1 MCETSKSGLGF
12 AIGVDGGSVHRVH
25 RRSPLYHASGHL
37 HTDYIMGPRP
47 PQGLLVLRGKG
58 EAAFKEELSTVGD
71 SWWYAGYASKKRN
84 AAITKA
90 TTKANEAKRQRTM
103 AIASARAHQWRPTG
117 RP

>member
-1 MCETSKSGLGF
+1 MHLEIQSMCETSKSGLGF

-25 RRSPLYHASGHL
+25 RSPPLYRASGHL
-37 HTDYIMGPRP
+37 HTDYIMGPCP
-47 PQGLLVLRGKG
+47 PQ
-58 EAAFKEELSTVGD
+58 ELSTVGD

-103 AIASARAHQWRPTG
+103 AIA
-117 RP
+117 